1 MTLKE
6 MIDRVRAYTRDT
18 TGSLFTQEDIVGF
31 VNEGIDRTRRYKK
44 LSKMEYLINLSDE
57 PTYLPQQ
64 YHHLLA
70 LYATSRCFTQDEQLT
85 QAQQFMNEYE
95 YKTSEMEQL
104 IENGELEITPP
115 DSDLDSGEMD
125 GVKNVYFTEGTY

>member
-18 TGSLFTQEDIVGF
+18 TGSLFTQEDIVAF
-31 VNEGIDRTRRYKK
+31 VNEAIDRTRRYKK
-44 LSKMEYLINLSDE
+44 LSKMEYLINLYDE
-57 PTYLPQQ
+57 PIYLPEQ

-95 YKTSEMEQL
+95 FKTSEMEQL

-125 GVKNVYFTEGTY
+125 GVKNVYFTEVTY